1 MPLRYRHIGFSLSIS
16 CQWLFAFVTVFAGP
30 ISVTNGGSH
39 GWATWIWFVVFNA
52 ISIPFGKQLSYK
64 SKISLFSSLRFSLSF
79 EHSLTDVVYF
89 SLLLLP

>member
-30 ISVTNGGSH
+30 IAVTNGGSH

-52 ISIPFGKQLSYK
+52 ISIPFGKQAFFDMKY
-64 SKISLFSSLRFSLSF
+64 
-79 EHSLTDVVYF
+79 
-89 SLLLLP
+89 